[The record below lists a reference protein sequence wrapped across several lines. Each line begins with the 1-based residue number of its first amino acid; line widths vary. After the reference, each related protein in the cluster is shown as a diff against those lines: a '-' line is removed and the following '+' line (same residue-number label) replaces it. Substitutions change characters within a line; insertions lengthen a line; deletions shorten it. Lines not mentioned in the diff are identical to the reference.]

1 MARFVHAIQES
12 SIQLKTNEEIKRR
25 EFQQM
30 HLLPLHVQFAA
41 AELYGSSISTTTTT
55 TTIFMKKTQK
65 IIFNHNPNKIHT
77 NKS

>member
-1 MARFVHAIQES
+1 
-12 SIQLKTNEEIKRR
+12 
-25 EFQQM
+25 M